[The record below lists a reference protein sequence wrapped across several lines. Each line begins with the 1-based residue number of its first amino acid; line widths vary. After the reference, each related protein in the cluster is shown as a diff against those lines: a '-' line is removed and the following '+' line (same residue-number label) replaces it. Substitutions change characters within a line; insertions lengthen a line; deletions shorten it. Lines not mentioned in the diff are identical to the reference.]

1 MSSLNDVL
9 EKPLVREVRNA
20 NVSIEFA
27 AARLTE
33 TILGNDDSDL
43 AETLKVIA
51 PEIGVSHIAYLRLS
65 PDKSSAQISAYW
77 SRLSLIQDYGR
88 TDTL

>member
-1 MSSLNDVL
+1 MSSLDTVL
-9 EKPLVREVRNA
+9 EKPIVRETRDA

-27 AARLTE
+27 VARLTE

-51 PEIGVSHIAYLRLS
+51 LEIGVGHIAYLRLS
-65 PDKSSAQISAYW
+65 PDKSPDI
-77 SRLSLIQDYGR
+77 
-88 TDTL
+88 